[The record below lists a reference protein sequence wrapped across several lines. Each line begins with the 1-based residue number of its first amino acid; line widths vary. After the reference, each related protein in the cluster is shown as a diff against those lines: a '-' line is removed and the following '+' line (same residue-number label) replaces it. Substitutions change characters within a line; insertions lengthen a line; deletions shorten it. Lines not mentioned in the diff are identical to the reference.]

1 MASELGEII
10 FYPQSQQD
18 KYREIYYTFGMIKP
32 DYENRVINLQV
43 NAIKPERNDFGVY
56 TAEDFKNQ
64 RGRQIVEIVMQHSVK
79 NLKLRSELK
88 RLIYAIIDDD
98 ELLDFFITMSP
109 PLKEGYIFWNC
120 PQMSK
125 IRKLFT
131 SDDETMY
138 TFSFK
143 CRALKKFFSN
153 TSQFYNEFYC

>member
-1 MASELGEII
+1 MSSKLQEII
-10 FYPQSQQD
+10 YYPESKKD
-18 KYREIYYTFGMIKP
+18 NYLEIYHTFGMIKP
-32 DYENRVINLQV
+32 TMTNSVNNMQI

-64 RGRQIVEIVMQHSVK
+64 RGRQIVEIVMQHAVK

-98 ELLDFFITMSP
+98 ELLNFFITMSP
-109 PLKEGYIFWNC
+109 PPKEGYIFWNC

-125 IRKLFT
+125 MRKLFT
-131 SDDETMY
+131 SDDETIY

-153 TSQFYNEFYC
+153 TSQFYNDFYC